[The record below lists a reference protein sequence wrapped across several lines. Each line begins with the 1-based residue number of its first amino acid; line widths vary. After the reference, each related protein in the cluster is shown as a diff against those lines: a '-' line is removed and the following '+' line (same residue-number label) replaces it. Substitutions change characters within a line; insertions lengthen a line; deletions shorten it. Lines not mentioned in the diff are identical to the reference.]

1 MKTAGRM
8 RVKPSLMKTS
18 WRMKQEEVYRE
29 LREID
34 KLIDGPIRV
43 KEKMKQ
49 VCKSNI
55 QLKLVKESEV
65 LKRDEHLFQMII
77 EFIFSL

>member
-8 RVKPSLMKTS
+8 RVKPCLMKTS